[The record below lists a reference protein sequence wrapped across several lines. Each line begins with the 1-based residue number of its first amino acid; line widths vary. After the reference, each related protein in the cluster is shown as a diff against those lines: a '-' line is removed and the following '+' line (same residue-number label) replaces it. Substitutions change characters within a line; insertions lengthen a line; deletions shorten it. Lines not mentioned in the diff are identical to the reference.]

1 MSNLQVKDAAGA
13 NKHLKS
19 SGAGTDADPYIP
31 QHLESNS
38 AAILTALGG
47 PLTVSG
53 AVTVAAGVVTTGG
66 LTDDE
71 LRASPVEVS
80 GTVATG
86 ALTDAQLRASAVPV
100 SGPLT
105 DTQLRAAAVPVSD
118 GGGALTVD
126 GTVTANPTPRTVT
139 VAAGTAVSS
148 GDNTLVAAPAAGQR
162 IVLVSV
168 QVQLEAS
175 TATVGLLKDGAAGGT
190 LLRVRMAADGDG
202 VLHQYAADARPRL
215 TAATALVLNL
225 SGANQCGYTV
235 HYYTE
240 PA

>member
-105 DTQLRAAAVPVSD
+105 DTQLRAAAVPVS
-118 GGGALTVD
+118 

>member
-1 MSNLQVKDAAGA
+1 MANLQVKDGA
-13 NKHLKS
+13 SATKYLKA
-19 SGAGTDADPYIP
+19 SGAGSDGDPHIP

-38 AAILTALGG
+38 AAILAAAQAIEA
-47 PLTVSG
+47 
-53 AVTVAAGVVTTGG
+53 AVEGTLTTGG
-66 LTDDE
+66 
-71 LRASPVEVS
+71 
-80 GTVATG
+80 
-86 ALTDAQLRASAVPV
+86 LTDAQLRANPVAV
-100 SGPLT
+100 SGTVTATTGGLT
-105 DTQLRAAAVPVSD
+105 DAELRAAAVPVSD